1 MITTKEANS
10 PINQEKFNYTS
21 KENKNYLITLSIIA
35 NKITIK
41 VNEINI
47 PLISYKISI
56 SLEEFYSLS
65 KSFRTF
71 KSINEIYDNL
81 KELIKGNIKNI
92 VY

>member
-1 MITTKEANS
+1 M
-10 PINQEKFNYTS
+10 
-21 KENKNYLITLSIIA
+21 
-35 NKITIK
+35 
-41 VNEINI
+41 NEINI
-47 PLISYKISI
+47 PLITYKISI